1 MIPLLPR
8 KHAPQMKRI
17 LTLLLLLS
25 LSLLLCGCGG
35 NAREVQPV
43 ATLVEQDYSLAFRTG
58 DPSAYYVAAAIE
70 ALNAE
75 GLVDE
80 LSVKWFGSRMVT
92 FGKNAEALQN
102 MAPAEARSFI
112 IGVDVNSF
120 PMVYVT
126 NGQYWGFDIELAT
139 AVCEKLGWELK
150 IQSIE
155 KENVYIEL
163 SSGNIDCAWGG
174 IALNQED
181 LSAGR
186 LAQYGPYIHNDIVI
200 AKRGDAFLENK
211 YMLSHKSLA
220 MCSTVEAM
228 EALQSDSG
236 IMNRLGQIS
245 RLAGGTTECFQ
256 YLYQGRCD
264 VILTDTTAIYYF
276 NCH

>member
-1 MIPLLPR
+1 
-8 KHAPQMKRI
+8 MKRFLI
-17 LTLLLLLS
+17 LLLILGMCLS
-25 LSLLLCGCGG
+25 LSGCGG
-35 NAREVQPV
+35 SAREVETV
-43 ATLVEQDYSLAFRTG
+43 VTLVEQEYSIAFRTG
-58 DPSAYYVAAAIE
+58 DPLAYYVAAAIE
-70 ALNAE
+70 VLNAE

-80 LSVKWFGSRMVT
+80 LSLKWFGSRMVN
-92 FGKNAEALQN
+92 FGKNDKALEILG
-102 MAPAEARSFI
+102 MPEPRSFI

-120 PMVYVT
+120 PMVYLT
-126 NGQYWGFDIELAT
+126 GGQYWGFDIEFAT
-139 AVCEKLGWELK
+139 AVCEKLNWELR

-174 IALNQED
+174 IALDQSE
-181 LSAGR
+181 LAAGK
-186 LAQYGPYIHNDIVI
+186 LAQYGPYVENDIVI
-200 AKRGDAFLENK
+200 AKRGDSFIENK
-211 YMLSHKSLA
+211 YMLSHKALA

-228 EALQSDSG
+228 DALKSDQG

-264 VILTDTTAIYYF
+264 VILTDTTAICYF

>member
-1 MIPLLPR
+1 
-8 KHAPQMKRI
+8 MKKI
-17 LTLLLLLS
+17 LILLLLLATC
-25 LSLLLCGCGG
+25 LSLTGCGG
-35 NAREVQPV
+35 SPREVETV
-43 ATLVEQDYSLAFRTG
+43 VTLVEQEYSLAFRTG
-58 DPSAYYVAAAIE
+58 DPTAYYVAAAIE
-70 ALNAE
+70 ALNAD

-80 LSVKWFGSRMVT
+80 LSVKWFGTRMVK
-92 FGKNAEALQN
+92 FGKNEKALEL
-102 MAPAEARSFI
+102 MGMPEPRSFI

-120 PMVYVT
+120 PMVYLT
-126 NGQYWGFDIELAT
+126 GGQYWGFDIELAT
-139 AVCEKLGWELK
+139 AVCEKLNWDLK

-174 IALNQED
+174 IALNQNE
-181 LSAGR
+181 LAAGKM
-186 LAQYGPYIHNDIVI
+186 AQYGPYIENDIVI
-200 AKRGDAFLENK
+200 AKRGDSFIENK
-211 YMLSHKSLA
+211 YMLSHKALA

-228 EALQSDSG
+228 EALQSDQG

>member
-1 MIPLLPR
+1 
-8 KHAPQMKRI
+8 MKKI
-17 LTLLLLLS
+17 LSLLLLLALCLS
-25 LSLLLCGCGG
+25 LSGCGG
-35 NAREVQPV
+35 SPREVETV

-58 DPSAYYVAAAIE
+58 DPTAYYVAAAIE
-70 ALNAE
+70 VLNAE

-80 LSVKWFGSRMVT
+80 LSVKWFGSRLVD
-92 FGKNAEALQN
+92 FGKNEKALETLG
-102 MAPAEARSFI
+102 MPERRSFI

-120 PMVYVT
+120 PMVYIT
-126 NGQYWGFDIELAT
+126 GGQYWGFDIELAT
-139 AVCEKLGWELK
+139 AVCEKLNWDLK
-150 IQSIE
+150 LQSIE

-174 IALNQED
+174 IALDPNEVA
-181 LSAGR
+181 AGK
-186 LAQYGPYIHNDIVI
+186 LAQYGPYLHNDIVI
-200 AKRGDAFLENK
+200 AKRGDAFIENK
-211 YMLSHKSLA
+211 YMLSHKALA
-220 MCSTVEAM
+220 MCSTTEAM
-228 EALQSDSG
+228 EALQSDTG